1 MKRERPDPLQD
12 AAARLAEERLFAAV
26 LREIESGVRKDG
38 VWAKALTDA
47 SFDEKKAKTLYV
59 QYRIQSLKDELLVR
73 EAQLEQQ
80 REQQRIEEQERLWR
94 LKEKAIVLANGY
106 YARIEFEVWF
116 NTTDFTHR
124 DADREYI
131 GFLEKRIIE
140 EGIPY

>member
-12 AAARLAEERLFAAV
+12 AADRLAEERLYAAV

-47 SFDEKKAKTLYV
+47 SFEEKKAKTLYV
-59 QYRIQSLKDELLVR
+59 QYRMQLLKDELLVR

-80 REQQRIEEQERLWR
+80 RIEERERLRR
-94 LKEKAIVLANGY
+94 LKKKAIALADGY
-106 YARIEFEVWF
+106 YMRIEFEVWF